1 MRPLLKL
8 ICLAVTLLLSTGNIF
23 LLNAQEKTVSI
34 HAQNVPISE
43 VLDEIEKQTGY
54 MFVYNSNEI
63 DLERRINADIQNGT
77 MAAVLKAVLEGT
89 DITYA
94 QHGQNIMLMLK
105 KDSAQTG
112 TSLNPVRGTVM
123 DTDGNPIIGA
133 GVVIKGTT
141 TGAVTDL
148 DGRFSFQ
155 GGESGTLTVSY
166 IGYKDEEV
174 QYTNKRELFI
184 VMKEDSEL
192 LDEVVVVGFGTQ
204 KKESVIGAI
213 QSVKAADLMTPSTN
227 LTSTFAGRIAGIVSV
242 QSSGEPGA
250 DGANFWIRG
259 VSTFASGSAQNALI
273 LIDGTEASTYDL
285 NSLAPETI
293 ESFSVLKDATA
304 TALYG
309 SRGANGVLLI
319 TTKSGNIGKPRIN
332 VRVESKMSMPTQVP
346 ELADGVQFMTMF
358 NEAIEARTPGATPQ
372 FTQAQIEGTRA
383 GANPYLYPNVNW
395 YDAIFK
401 DVTWNQSANINVS
414 GGSKDTDY
422 FVSATFNNDTGL
434 INETPENELKNNIHN
449 IRYSFQSNVN
459 TKITPTTR
467 LGVKLNVQIQ
477 DYKGPGSST
486 DYIFERVMW
495 AQPVYFPIKY
505 PQIPGTNYIAWGNR
519 SGGPQN
525 NRYPNPYAELASSI
539 REMFRITTM
548 ATVNLDQDLRFI
560 TPGLSFKGL
569 FSMKHFAN
577 TEITRSNVPYY
588 FEVDP
593 ATVDY
598 VNGTYDLKAVNNDG
612 NNAYSF
618 SRSTTGDRL
627 FNFNF
632 SLNYQ
637 RLFKG
642 KHDVSA
648 QLIYLQRGIYS
659 SNPGSYN
666 TSLGERNQGISGRF
680 TYDFDKRYFVE
691 LNFGYNGSDNFNDGH
706 RFGFFPSYAAG
717 YIISNEKFFEP
728 LKKVV
733 SLLKIRG
740 SYGLVGNSYSDVRF
754 PGYTTVN
761 MNGGKYAFGESMT
774 GTNAGAIIT
783 KYGNENATWEIAK
796 KTDIGLELGLF
807 DNKVL
812 LIADYFYED
821 RDNILMTRR
830 TLSPTIGI
838 GNANPV
844 ANIGRVKNQGI
855 DMSLEYNHAISK
867 DLVLSVK
874 GNLTY
879 AVNEVLE
886 KDEPHYA
893 WDYQY
898 EKGGPMNRIGPAYV
912 ALGLF
917 KDQED
922 VDSSPSQS
930 AIMPNVMPGD
940 IKYADLNNDGVINE
954 YDRTYI
960 GNPTIPQLVYGFG
973 ASVQY
978 KNWDFS
984 IFFQGIDKVSIYM
997 QDIYP
1002 FGTYHKNVLGFVAD
1016 SYWSESDPDPNAT
1029 FPRLAHTVGFENNQ
1043 QLSTYWLRNGA
1054 FLRLKNAEIGYTY
1067 KFMRAYLSGSNL
1079 LTFSAFKYWD
1089 PEIGG
1094 GNGLSY
1100 PLQRVVSLGLQFK
1113 F

>member
-23 LLNAQEKTVSI
+23 LLDAQEKTVSI
-34 HAQNVPISE
+34 HAENVPISE

-612 NNAYSF
+612 SNAYSF

-922 VDSSPSQS
+922 VDISPSQS

>member
-1 MRPLLKL
+1 MRFLFNLFCLTAALLWGGSL
-8 ICLAVTLLLSTGNIF
+8 F
-23 LLNAQEKTVSI
+23 PLNAQEKTISI
-34 HAQNVPISE
+34 QAQDVPLSE
-43 VLDEIEKQTGY
+43 VLNEIEEQTGY
-54 MFVYNSNEI
+54 MFVYNAGEI
-63 DLERRINADIQNGT
+63 DADRTVSVNIHEMTLAKALE
-77 MAAVLKAVLEGT
+77 AVFESTG
-89 DITYA
+89 ITYA
-94 QHGQNIMLMLK
+94 QRGLNIMLVNK
-105 KDSAQTG
+105 RAPQEASEETA
-112 TSLNPVRGTVM
+112 PVRGTVM
-123 DTDGNPIIGA
+123 DTNGEPIIGA
-133 GVVIKGTT
+133 GVMIKGTT
-141 TGAVTDL
+141 TGAETDL

-155 GGESGTLTVSY
+155 GGESGTLVVSY

-174 QYTNKRELFI
+174 QYTNKREMFI
-184 VMKEDSEL
+184 VMKEDTEL

-213 QSVKAADLMTPSTN
+213 QSVKASDLISPSTN

-242 QSSGEPGA
+242 QTSGEPGA

-332 VRVESKMSMPTQVP
+332 VRVESKMSMPTQIP
-346 ELADGVQFMTMF
+346 ELADGVTYMEMF
-358 NEAIEARTPGATPQ
+358 NEAIQSRTPGTTPQ
-372 FTQAQIEGTRA
+372 FSSEKIEGTRA
-383 GANPYLYPNVNW
+383 GGNPYLFPDNNW
-395 YDAIFK
+395 YDIIFK
-401 DVTWNQSANINVS
+401 DITWNQSANINVS

-449 IRYSFQSNVN
+449 IRYSFQANVN
-459 TKITPTTR
+459 TKITRTTK

-495 AQPVYFPIKY
+495 AQPVYFPVKF
-505 PQIPGTNYIAWGNR
+505 PQIPGTNYTAWGNR
-519 SGGPQN
+519 SGGPQL
-525 NRYPNPYAELASSI
+525 NRYPNPYAELASGI
-539 REMFRITTM
+539 KEMFRITTM

-577 TEITRSNVPYY
+577 TEITRSNTPYY
-588 FEVDP
+588 FEIDP

-598 VNGTYDLKAVNNDG
+598 ENGTYDLKAVNNDG
-612 NNAYSF
+612 TNAYSF
-618 SRSTTGDRL
+618 SRSNTGDRL

-637 RLFKG
+637 RVFKE

-659 SNPGSYN
+659 NNPSSYN
-666 TSLGERNQGISGRF
+666 ASLGELNQGIAGRV

-717 YIISNEKFFEP
+717 YIISNEKYFER
-728 LKKVV
+728 LKNVI

-740 SYGLVGNSYSDVRF
+740 SYGLVGNAYSDVRF

-761 MNGGKYAFGESMT
+761 MNGGRYAFGESMT
-774 GTNAGAIIT
+774 STNAGAIIT

-807 DNKVL
+807 DNKLL
-812 LIADYFYED
+812 LIADWFYED

-844 ANIGRVKNQGI
+844 ANIGRVKNQGV
-855 DMSLEYNHAISK
+855 DMSLEYNHAINK

-874 GNLTY
+874 GNFTY
-879 AVNEVLE
+879 AVNEVIE
-886 KDEPHYA
+886 KDEPHYTWA
-893 WDYQY
+893 YQY

-917 KDQED
+917 KDEED
-922 VDSSPSQS
+922 IAGSPDQSS
-930 AIMPNVMPGD
+930 IMPNVLPGD
-940 IKYADLNNDGVINE
+940 IKYADLNKDGTVNE

-960 GNPTIPQLVYGFG
+960 GNPTIPQIVYGVG
-973 ASVQY
+973 ASLQY
-978 KNWDFS
+978 RNWDFS
-984 IFFQGIDKVSIYM
+984 IFFQGAGKVSIYM
-997 QDIYP
+997 QDIDP

-1016 SYWSESDPDPNAT
+1016 SYWSESNQDPDAT
-1029 FPRLAHTVGFENNQ
+1029 YPRLAHTTGFENNQ
-1043 QLSTYWLRNGA
+1043 QLSTFWLRDGS
-1054 FLRLKNAEIGYTY
+1054 FLRLKNAEIGYTF
-1067 KFMRAYLSGSNL
+1067 KFMRAYLSGTNL
-1079 LTFSAFKYWD
+1079 LTFSPFKYWD